1 MRRSGVLLHPTSLP
15 GPGPCGDLGE
25 GALRFLD
32 WLAEAGCTLWQTL
45 PLNPPGGGF
54 SPYGSPSS
62 FAGATHLI
70 SLDRLVAEGLLR
82 VGELSDRPHR
92 PHWVDVDA
100 LEGWHAPRVALAAR
114 RLLAED
120 PGAVARFREHHPWA
134 LDWAMFAIIRGDLG
148 VDGWWQFPHE
158 LRDRH
163 PGALERFQDQHHD
176 RIMEVIATQLLFE
189 RQWSAVRRAARVRN
203 IEIVGDLPIF
213 VAGDGCD
220 TWVDRGLFRWSDGW
234 RPDPVS
240 GAPPDQ
246 FSAVGQRWGNPLY
259 NWPAH
264 EASDFGWWIAR
275 FRAVFS
281 RVDHVRV
288 DHFRGFA
295 AAWEIPAGAA
305 DARSGRWGK
314 SPGSALFAAV
324 RKALGKLP
332 IIAEDLGVITPDV
345 EALRREVGAPGM
357 KVLQFAFGG
366 TSDHEY
372 LPHNFQGSSWVA
384 YTGTHDN
391 DTAVGWYHSAPEK
404 VQHRYRV
411 YCGRDGSEP
420 GWDLIRLAWQS
431 TAEWAITPM
440 QDVLNLGGEAR
451 MNTPGVAKG
460 NWGWRTTELP
470 LHLAHRLAQLGWAYG
485 RERSG

>member
-1 MRRSGVLLHPTSLP
+1 MRRAGVLLHPTSLP

-25 GALRFLD
+25 GTLHFLD
-32 WLAEAGCTLWQTL
+32 WLATAGCSLWQTL

-62 FAGATHLI
+62 FAGAPHLL

-82 VGELSDRPHR
+82 VHELDHR
-92 PHWVDVDA
+92 PHSPHRVDIDA
-100 LEGWHAPRVALAAR
+100 LEHWHMPLVRRAAQRLAAE
-114 RLLAED
+114 A
-120 PGAVARFREHHPWA
+120 PQMIQQYREQNPWA
-134 LDWAMFAIIRGDLG
+134 IDWAMFDLIRSELNA
-148 VDGWWQFPHE
+148 DGWWDFPEE
-158 LRDRH
+158 LRYRDAD
-163 PGALERFQDQHHD
+163 ALARVQEQHAERIQEQ
-176 RIMEVIATQLLFE
+176 IAIQLLFD
-189 RQWSAVRRAARVRN
+189 RQWSSVRQAARNRG

-220 TWVDRGLFRWSDGW
+220 SWCDRHLFRWGQDG

-246 FSAVGQRWGNPLY
+246 FSAVGQRWGNPMY

-264 EASDFGWWIAR
+264 SSDNFGWWTAR

-295 AAWEIPAGAA
+295 AAWEIPASAQ
-305 DARSGRWGK
+305 DARSGSWGK
-314 SPGSALFAAV
+314 SPGKALFAAV
-324 RKALGKLP
+324 RKNLGSLP
-332 IIAEDLGVITPDV
+332 IIAEDLGIITPDV
-345 EALRREVGAPGM
+345 AALREGIGVPGM

-366 TSDHEY
+366 DATHEY
-372 LPHNFQGSSWVA
+372 LPHNFQGSRWVA

-391 DTAVGWYHSAPEK
+391 DTALGWYRSAPEK

-420 GWDLIRLAWQS
+420 GWDLIRMAWSS
-431 TAEWAITPM
+431 TAQWAVAPL
-440 QDVLNLGGEAR
+440 QDVMNLGGEAR
-451 MNTPGVAKG
+451 MNVPGVAKG
-460 NWGWRTTELP
+460 NWCWRTTDLP
-470 LHLAHRLAQLGWAYG
+470 YPAAERLAQLGWAYG
-485 RERSG
+485 R